1 MEAFD
6 LVFNPAKNF
15 IKECHGILK
24 ICTLPSAKVLKKTAQ
39 ISGIGFLVLG
49 GIGFVAKLIS
59 IPINNVI
66 IGSMAN

>member
-6 LVFNPAKNF
+6 LVYSPAKRFVQDCNR
-15 IKECHGILK
+15 ILRS
-24 ICTLPSAKVLKKTAQ
+24 CTLPTTKVLKKTAQ
-39 ISGIGFLVLG
+39 IAGIGFLVLG
-49 GIGFVAKLIS
+49 GIGFLAKLIS